1 MVVSLQNFTLQIFTD
16 DRATLH
22 TVLRLGESA
31 FEIIVTQRKFDNMKL
46 NLNKLFT
53 MSLVGLVLGGCALT
67 VTAGTE
73 AKVQITNDDLK
84 ATGETP
90 AMTWF
95 VDNRGGR
102 DKPDARRGGRDV
114 GRGKSGSC
122 RNGRGGGHGK
132 PGAQRGG
139 PGGPSRGSQRGGPQR
154 GPGGPSRG
162 AQRGGPQR
170 GPDGPSRG
178 GHRR

>member
-1 MVVSLQNFTLQIFTD
+1 M
-16 DRATLH
+16 
-22 TVLRLGESA
+22 
-31 FEIIVTQRKFDNMKL
+31 
-46 NLNKLFT
+46 
-53 MSLVGLVLGGCALT
+53 GGFALT
-67 VTAGTE
+67 ATAGTE
-73 AKVQITNDDLK
+73 AKVQTTNDDLK

-90 AMTWF
+90 AMIWF

-102 DKPDARRGGRDV
+102 GKPDARRGGRDI

-132 PGAQRGG
+132 LGA
-139 PGGPSRGSQRGGPQR
+139 QRGGPQR

-162 AQRGGPQR
+162 AQRGGSQR

>member
-1 MVVSLQNFTLQIFTD
+1 
-16 DRATLH
+16 
-22 TVLRLGESA
+22 
-31 FEIIVTQRKFDNMKL
+31 MKL

-53 MSLVGLVLGGCALT
+53 TSLVTSVMGGFALT
-67 VTAGTE
+67 ATAGTE
-73 AKVQITNDDLK
+73 AKVQTTNYDLK

-90 AMTWF
+90 AMIWF

-102 DKPDARRGGRDV
+102 DI

-139 PGGPSRGSQRGGPQR
+139 PQR

-162 AQRGGPQR
+162 AQRGGSQR

>member
-1 MVVSLQNFTLQIFTD
+1 MCWLKCTSYMRMVVSLQNFTLQILTG

-22 TVLRLGESA
+22 TIIRLGETA

-53 MSLVGLVLGGCALT
+53 TSLVISVMGGFALT
-67 VTAGTE
+67 ATAGTE
-73 AKVQITNDDLK
+73 AKVQTTNDDLK

-102 DKPDARRGGRDV
+102 DI

-122 RNGRGGGHGK
+122 RNGRGK
-132 PGAQRGG
+132 PGA
-139 PGGPSRGSQRGGPQR
+139 QRGGPQR

-162 AQRGGPQR
+162 GQR
-170 GPDGPSRG
+170 GP
-178 GHRR
+178 RR